1 MHCGTDSS
9 VVGLHFSQLTANQEL
24 DLSELCNTHSYENE
38 ADDGAIYDLQSVV
51 VHKGEYGSGV
61 SVSFHF

>member
-24 DLSELCNTHSYENE
+24 DLSELCDTNYYGNE

-51 VHKGEYGSGV
+51 VHKGEYGSGM
-61 SVSFHF
+61 SMSFHF